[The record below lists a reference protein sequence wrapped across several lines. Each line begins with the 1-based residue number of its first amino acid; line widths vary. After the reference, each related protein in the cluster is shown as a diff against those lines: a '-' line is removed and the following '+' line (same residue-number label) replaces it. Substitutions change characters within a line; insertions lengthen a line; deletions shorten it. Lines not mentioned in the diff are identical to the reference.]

1 MATLGLIKGKMGT
14 TTYYMAKMSAG
25 ELIDRVGIAKELPE
39 WPAMTAEEKMQRE
52 CNIKRVVDEI
62 VPYIIEDPDR
72 FFPSLIIDIF
82 SGFEDIEYEN
92 IAEALPNVPKAY
104 LVPMRDMGFITL
116 PGKERL
122 IALDGQH
129 RLLSLKIAIRGIMG
143 VPAGTK
149 TFPSMTHLTPHPE
162 LANEEISVIFVK
174 HTDTQKIRKIFN
186 KLNKYAKQ
194 TSRSDNIITSDDDT
208 FAVIARRLINE
219 GGPLAPVNGID
230 LVNWKSNTL
239 SARSKNLT
247 TLSSLYT
254 IAETLL
260 KDKKYSS
267 KHLPSDNEME
277 SAYNEVASFWQKILT
292 SISAFQNFMELTE
305 ANKPVSSLREE
316 NILLK
321 PVTQMALAHVAA
333 MAKRK
338 HLDWSYICNRLNR
351 VDWSFNNELWFNVLI
366 IGSTN
371 RKMMTGKDAIRG
383 AGMIISYLV
392 MGDSFNQTELDD
404 VTQIIQNARNNSD
417 APLPEMV

>member
-1 MATLGLIKGKMGT
+1 
-14 TTYYMAKMSAG
+14 
-25 ELIDRVGIAKELPE
+25 
-39 WPAMTAEEKMQRE
+39 
-52 CNIKRVVDEI
+52 
-62 VPYIIEDPDR
+62 
-72 FFPSLIIDIF
+72 
-82 SGFEDIEYEN
+82 
-92 IAEALPNVPKAY
+92 
-104 LVPMRDMGFITL
+104 
-116 PGKERL
+116 
-122 IALDGQH
+122 
-129 RLLSLKIAIRGIMG
+129 
-143 VPAGTK
+143 
-149 TFPSMTHLTPHPE
+149 
-162 LANEEISVIFVK
+162 
-174 HTDTQKIRKIFN
+174 
-186 KLNKYAKQ
+186 
-194 TSRSDNIITSDDDT
+194 
-208 FAVIARRLINE
+208 
-219 GGPLAPVNGID
+219 
-230 LVNWKSNTL
+230 
-239 SARSKNLT
+239 
-247 TLSSLYT
+247 
-254 IAETLL
+254 
-260 KDKKYSS
+260 
-267 KHLPSDNEME
+267 ME